1 MTKEQKNKI
10 KQETAAAV
18 EDLGGDRLAPLVV
31 FHFVEIGAREH
42 RRAYTLKTGE
52 TIKTAYT
59 TKAGAFFL
67 VFENEETGARRVW
80 TVYER

>member
-1 MTKEQKNKI
+1 MLTKKAK
-10 KQETAAAV
+10 TAADTIR
-18 EDLGGDRLAPLVV
+18 E
-31 FHFVEIGAREH
+31 EIGA
-42 RRAYTLKTGE
+42 LIKQGE